1 MAPMALGSALSPF
14 IGQNWGAHLLVRVSD
29 GIRRSIRF
37 GLYWGLGGALALM
50 LAAPWVADAF
60 TDDPKVKTQLILYLQ
75 VIPIGYAFLSVSSI
89 ASSSFNA
96 VDRAKKATWLSIM
109 RSLVL
114 AIPMAYLG
122 GQLDGLRGVFGGLV
136 LAYLSTA
143 FFGIK
148 WLKTLLNPDGEI
160 SPEDG
165 VPVTANEVSE
175 QFIRPELRETFV
187 ELLQPVLKLEGLN
200 LRRLK
205 DGNIGIFVAQRE
217 LAHFD
222 QGGRLDFPLPI
233 EVGENLVRLD
243 TVDHHPEHND
253 NGWYIHRICSI
264 QGAQRT
270 VWLIRMLHLLYQLS
284 RRGAHDPITQ
294 AEMDDFTVSER
305 CVTALTKASNR
316 WLRNDATPAA

>member
-1 MAPMALGSALSPF
+1 M
-14 IGQNWGAHLLVRVSD
+14 
-29 GIRRSIRF
+29 
-37 GLYWGLGGALALM
+37 
-50 LAAPWVADAF
+50 ADAF
-60 TDDPKVKTQLILYLQ
+60 TDDPNVKTQLILYLQ
-75 VIPIGYAFLSVSSI
+75 VIPIGYAFLSVSALHHRHSTQ
-89 ASSSFNA
+89 ST
-96 VDRAKKATWLSIM
+96 VPKKPLGFPSCQPCPRHPHGVLG
-109 RSLVL
+109 RSTRWSPRRFWGSCPRLFKHG
-114 AIPMAYLG
+114 I
-122 GQLDGLRGVFGGLV
+122 
-136 LAYLSTA
+136 
-143 FFGIK
+143 FGIK

-187 ELLQPVLKLEGLN
+187 ELLQPVLELEGLN

-222 QGGRLDFPLPI
+222 QAGRLDFPLPI

-264 QGAQRT
+264 KGAQRT

-294 AEMDDFTVSER
+294 AEMDDFTVSEQ
-305 CVTALTKASNR
+305 CVALTKASNR
-316 WLRNDATPAA
+316 WLRNETIPET